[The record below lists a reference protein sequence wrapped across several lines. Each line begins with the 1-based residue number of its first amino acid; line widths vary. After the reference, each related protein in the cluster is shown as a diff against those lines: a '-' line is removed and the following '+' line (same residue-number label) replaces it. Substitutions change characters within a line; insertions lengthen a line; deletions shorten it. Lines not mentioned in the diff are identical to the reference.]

1 MMMYVLQK
9 HPFSGLHPLCV
20 SWYSFPAVAKSTAGR
35 ENSIK
40 QKATYDALSVFFYVV
55 AIAHQFIAVQIRT
68 ESMVALVGL
77 PSGRPGS
84 FCSGILT
91 PANVTAN
98 QSVRTPAVTPDK
110 QKEII
115 TMMATPP
122 SFYPQF
128 VFVFAAVRRSE
139 RKPRICMLRIIAGDE
154 RTARLSLIHDYVLS
168 FVGRLPVSEIAH
180 A

>member
-1 MMMYVLQK
+1 MMIVVLQK

-20 SWYSFPAVAKSTAGR
+20 SWYSFLAVAKSTAGR

-55 AIAHQFIAVQIRT
+55 AIAHQFITAQIRT

-98 QSVRTPAVTPDK
+98 QSVRTPAVTPYK

-115 TMMATPP
+115 IMMATPP
-122 SFYPQF
+122 PVYPQF
-128 VFVFAAVRRSE
+128 IFVFAAVRRTE
-139 RKPRICMLRIIAGDE
+139 RKPRICMLRTVAGDE
-154 RTARLSLIHDYVLS
+154 RSARLSLVRDYVLT
-168 FVGRLPVSEIAH
+168 FAGRLPVAEVYA
-180 A
+180 